1 MATLHNLIF
10 KYEGTA
16 DKTFLLILELI
27 DYYVSSPNYVKLTE
41 NIEASVTNSNIKTY
55 IKTGKGTY
63 ILTTTY
69 EENMVYYIES
79 GTVQSNCSA
88 CGGDGRIAYE
98 DNTGFCQCPVCQ
110 GSGKRILNNVGTP
123 IVGISFSQ
131 EHLAAGGYKVFY
143 KIVPVDEESSIIL
156 EEAQVKKHTGS

>member
-10 KYEGTA
+10 KYEGA
-16 DKTFLLILELI
+16 ENKTFLQIGEKI

-41 NIEASVTNSNIKTY
+41 NIEASVTNNNIKTY
-55 IKTGKGTY
+55 IRNADGTY
-63 ILTTTY
+63 TLTTTY
-69 EENMVYYIES
+69 EENTVYYIES
-79 GTVQSNCSA
+79 GTVQSSCSA

-143 KIVPVDEESSIIL
+143 KIVPVGGSKSITL